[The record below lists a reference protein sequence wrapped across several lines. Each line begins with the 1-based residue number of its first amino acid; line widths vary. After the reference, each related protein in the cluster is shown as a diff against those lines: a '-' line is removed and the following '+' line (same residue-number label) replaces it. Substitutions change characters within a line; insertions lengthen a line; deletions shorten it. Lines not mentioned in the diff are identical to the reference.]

1 MGQKKLSPIFFIHC
15 VCLPFCFHDIEKPTL
30 QAMRHRRTL
39 DAGKDNRYSQGY
51 FMSDYDPDYTEKD
64 TKKRHKSPKFRDYYD
79 EEFNEEDEKE
89 LYKRRN
95 KLGKQPKRKK
105 DSDNEWPE

>member
-1 MGQKKLSPIFFIHC
+1 
-15 VCLPFCFHDIEKPTL
+15 
-30 QAMRHRRTL
+30 MRQGAPLT
-39 DAGKDNRYSQGY
+39 AGKDNRYSQGY
-51 FMSDYDPDYTEKD
+51 FMSDYDPDYMEKD
-64 TKKRHKSPKFRDYYD
+64 TRKRHKSPKFRDYYD

-105 DSDNEWPE
+105 DSDNDWPE